1 MPKAPFTENPDGAA
15 TIETYTVMHDRKGPA
30 YSVLF
35 GRLAQSG
42 ERFIAN
48 TPADAA
54 VLADLQEKESLGRA
68 GTVRQVE
75 GRNIFLPA

>member
-1 MPKAPFTENPDGAA
+1 
-15 TIETYTVMHDRKGPA
+15 MHDRKGPA

-35 GRLAQSG
+35 GRLTQSG

-54 VLADLQEKESLGRA
+54 VLADLQGKEGLGRP
-68 GTVRQVE
+68 GRVRHVDGQ
-75 GRNIFLPA
+75 NIFLPA